1 MHSAAAFFLGGS
13 TFFNGNLRDRLSAM
27 ANFGWENG
35 HRKVTISMGTDENP
49 NPLE

>member
-13 TFFNGNLRDRLSAM
+13 TFFNGNLRDRAM
-27 ANFGWENG
+27 AKFGWENG
-35 HRKVTISMGTDENP
+35 YRKITISMGTDENP